1 MTTDHRKY
9 AITHEAAL
17 DGMHEEL
24 KTMLERNGWL
34 KIEVTAGNRSLS
46 QNALYWQWMTVIADS
61 VNKRNKTDFKPHEIH
76 IRMKHQ
82 FLGYDAG
89 KKIGNIEIPPQL
101 FSTSKLTKGQ
111 MFHYMDQIDAY
122 WAELGVLLP
131 VPTDSVYGEMRE
143 KDRAGG

>member
-61 VNKRNKTDFKPHEIH
+61 INKRNKTDFKPNEIH

-82 FLGYDAG
+82 FLGYDLG

-101 FSTSKLTKGQ
+101 LSTSNLTKGQ

-122 WAELGVLLP
+122 CAELGILLP
-131 VPTDSVYGEMRE
+131 VPADSVYNELRE